1 MHKNSSPFQKTIFST
16 CLTLALTSVCHA
28 EIYKWVD
35 ASGKTH
41 FSENKDEAGTA
52 KAEELKIKSK
62 PVSASTSSM
71 QSWQEREQE
80 FKQRLVEQQNKQ
92 SYRSGASTQTKYA
105 PSGNQAE
112 TDASRCD
119 LARGISSGK
128 LVRRNGVATDAND
141 RLIAERD
148 ISTYCR

>member
-1 MHKNSSPFQKTIFST
+1 MHKKTSVFKQTIFGT
-16 CLTLALTSVCHA
+16 CLTLALTSVSHA

-41 FSENKDEAGTA
+41 YSENKAEAGKA
-52 KAEELKIKSK
+52 KAEELKIQSK
-62 PVSASTSSM
+62 PVPANASST

-80 FKQRLVEQQNKQ
+80 FKQRLVEKQNKQ
-92 SYRSGASTQTKYA
+92 ISRTGTGTQTRFA
-105 PSGNQAE
+105 PSGNQPE

-128 LVRRNGVATDAND
+128 LVRRNGIATDSND